1 VLTALL
7 VATAVHL
14 GFQLTITVVAYPALV
29 ATPDAQWRAAHAAHG
44 RRITPL
50 VAVVYGALVI
60 TAVGALVTAPSP
72 AVLVA
77 ASACAVAVLST
88 AAVAAPT
95 HGRLGEG
102 RTAEL
107 VRRLRSA
114 DLVRTAAAAVAVLAA
129 VAAAVDGPS
138 GP

>member
-1 VLTALL
+1 MVISLL

-14 GFQLTITVVAYPALV
+14 GFQLTITLVAYPALL
-29 ATPDAQWRAAHAAHG
+29 ATDDAHWRAAHTAHG

-50 VAVVYGALVI
+50 VALVYGALVV
-60 TAVGALVTAPSP
+60 TAVGALITARSP
-72 AVLVA
+72 AVVA
-77 ASACAVAVLST
+77 AALACAVAALST

-107 VRRLRSA
+107 VRRLQVA
-114 DLVRTAAAAVAVLAA
+114 DAVRTSAAIVAVLAA
-129 VAAAVDGPS
+129 ALAVAAGS
-138 GP
+138 SS